1 MSLLNTVVAYLCCIT
16 LYCRCLLHNFIAN
29 HIYIAYL
36 CCRVAVFCSLG
47 LGSIFGRLGVS
58 LFDFWSFWGGL
69 RGVLGGLLGILRAL
83 GPLLGDL
90 GSVLAGLGRSWGA
103 LGGSWAALD
112 RS

>member
-1 MSLLNTVVAYLCCIT
+1 MGISLMHSCMTGESDIAYLCCIS
-16 LYCRCLLHNFIAN
+16 LK

-36 CCRVAVFCSLG
+36 CCRVAVFCCLG

-58 LFDFWSFWGGL
+58 LFVLGLFWGGL
-69 RGVLGGLLGILRAL
+69 RAVLRCFLRVLGAL

-90 GSVLAGLGRSWGA
+90 GSVLAGLGRSWAA
-103 LGGSWAALD
+103 LGRFWAALG

>member
-1 MSLLNTVVAYLCCIT
+1 MQ
-16 LYCRCLLHNFIAN
+16 NFIAN

-58 LFDFWSFWGGL
+58 LFDFWSFWSGL
-69 RGVLGGLLGILRAL
+69 RGVLGGLLGVLRAL
-83 GPLLGDL
+83 EPLLGDL
-90 GSVLAGLGRSWGA
+90 GSVLAGLGRSWDA
-103 LGGSWAALD
+103 LGRSWAALG

>member
-1 MSLLNTVVAYLCCIT
+1 M
-16 LYCRCLLHNFIAN
+16 HNFIAN

-58 LFDFWSFWGGL
+58 LFDFWSFWSGL
-69 RGVLGGLLGILRAL
+69 RGVLGGLLGVLGAL

-90 GSVLAGLGRSWGA
+90 GSVLAGLGRSWAA
-103 LGGSWAALD
+103 LGRSWAALG

>member
-1 MSLLNTVVAYLCCIT
+1 MHIFIAYVCCIS
-16 LYCRCLLHNFIAN
+16 LK

-36 CCRVAVFCSLG
+36 CCRVAVFCCLG

-58 LFDFWSFWGGL
+58 LFDFLLFWGGL
-69 RGVLGGLLGILRAL
+69 RGVLGGLLEVLGAL

-90 GSVLAGLGRSWGA
+90 GSVLAGLGRSWAA
-103 LGGSWAALD
+103 LGRFWAALG